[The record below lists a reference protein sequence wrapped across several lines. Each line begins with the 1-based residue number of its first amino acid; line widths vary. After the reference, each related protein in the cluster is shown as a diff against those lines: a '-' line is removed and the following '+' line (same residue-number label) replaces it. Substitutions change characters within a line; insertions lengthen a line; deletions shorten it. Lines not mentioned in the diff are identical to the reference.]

1 MPHAYINGFPTEE
14 DGTIVRAY
22 DGATFGTSGAKLLWE
37 GNPGKDG
44 LVHFDLSRTL
54 IGKTLQ
60 LTAIGGRSK
69 YIGTIL
75 PISRLGV
82 FHTVAL
88 QVDRALGHTEQDM
101 NLPSN
106 WFVTSQNVI
115 ANLYREAKHKNYLL
129 TAFFSVTTIASPFVG
144 SYIAGLP
151 GIGAGAFLTVGSL
164 LLGNYASGFSRGL

>member
-1 MPHAYINGFPTEE
+1 MPRAYINGFPTKD

-22 DGATFGTSGAKLLWE
+22 DAATFGTSEAIILWE
-37 GNPGKDG
+37 GRPGKDG
-44 LVHFDLSRTL
+44 LAHFDLSHAL
-54 IGKTLQ
+54 IGKQLQ

-69 YIGTIL
+69 YIGTTL

-115 ANLYREAKHKNYLL
+115 SNLYRDAKHKNYWL
-129 TAFFSVTTIASPFVG
+129 TAVFSAATIAGPFIGIYVEG
-144 SYIAGLP
+144 FP
-151 GIGAGAFLTVGSL
+151 GIAAGAFLSVGSL

>member
-1 MPHAYINGFPTEE
+1 MPHAYINGFPTED

-22 DGATFGTSGAKLLWE
+22 DGATFGTSEAKLLWE
-37 GNPGKDG
+37 GKPGKEG
-44 LVHFDLSRTL
+44 LVRFDLGRTL
-54 IGKTLQ
+54 IGKQLQ

-69 YIGTIL
+69 YIGTTL

-88 QVDRALGHTEQDM
+88 QVDRALGYTEQDM
-101 NLPSN
+101 NLPPN

-115 ANLYREAKHKNYLL
+115 ANLYRAAKHKNYLL
-129 TAFFSVTTIASPFVG
+129 TAFFSAATIASPFVG
-144 SYIAGLP
+144 IYIEGFP
-151 GIGAGAFLTVGSL
+151 GIAAGAFLSVGSL